1 MARFE
6 VCAQKW
12 VDVSEG
18 DQGVALINVGKYG
31 HDVNGNVMRLSL
43 LRAPKAPDPE
53 CDMGV
58 HRFSYVLL
66 PHYGPHN
73 YAGVVQAAYAVNAPV
88 RHAFLTP
95 KLGNNGALPT
105 LVGCDDRNVVV
116 ESVKK
121 AEDSNEIIVRLY
133 ECHNARGRAELTCA
147 LPIKSAALCD
157 LEENELNKLEVMDG
171 AVSFDYRPFE
181 ILTIRLEV

>member
-1 MARFE
+1 
-6 VCAQKW
+6 
-12 VDVSEG
+12 
-18 DQGVALINVGKYG
+18 
-31 HDVNGNVMRLSL
+31 
-43 LRAPKAPDPE
+43 
-53 CDMGV
+53 
-58 HRFSYVLL
+58 
-66 PHYGPHN
+66 
-73 YAGVVQAAYAVNAPV
+73 
-88 RHAFLTP
+88 LTP

-121 AEDSNEIIVRLY
+121 AEDSNEINVRLY